1 LNQYFNLK
9 YTVRLKHEAVDK
21 EVAFAVVIAAVVV
34 VVVADVVDAV
44 DN

>member
-1 LNQYFNLK
+1 
-9 YTVRLKHEAVDK
+9 VRLKHEAVDK

-34 VVVADVVDAV
+34 ADVVDAV